1 MILHH
6 IKIAIRSLLRHKIHT
21 LTNVLG
27 LSLGIACCLLI
38 TLYILDEL
46 SYDRFHERSDR
57 LYRLQYEV
65 GFAGSEF
72 ATARAPITL
81 APLLPEYFSEI
92 EQVARVYPRSASIA
106 TAHNQ
111 DEATDLR
118 SFEET
123 RVFFADSSLLEMLSF
138 DFIHGDPATALDAP
152 FSTVISKSIAEKY
165 FGDLNPL
172 GRNLILQDEHE
183 FKITG
188 VYEDFP
194 GNSHIHMDVIFP
206 YDNMYSAER
215 GEVGEFLRENLAQN
229 WMITH
234 SHTYVML
241 RENTDYNAVNEKFEA
256 FKEKFSD
263 ERIRD
268 RQKFS
273 LQPITDIRLKAPDIS
288 GSPEPVNSMTIIYLF
303 MGIAVVTLLIACI
316 NFINLS
322 TAGYIKRATEV
333 GIRKV
338 LGADRGGLVRQFLGE
353 SWVITLI
360 AMLLS
365 LAWVALLLPTI
376 NELTLKEFTMGDLWQ
391 TELILG
397 MGIIF
402 LLTGLL
408 SGSYPAFFV
417 AGFPIVPVL
426 KGKNPTN
433 PAKKWNVRKVL
444 VVAQFAASVALIV
457 GTAALYLQ
465 VRLLTQQPLGFN
477 QEQIVT
483 LQLFSQNL
491 NSLFGGVDGPMRQR
505 MNSFEEAL
513 LKHSQ
518 IEGVTLSSEAPGRG
532 VVRRNVIPEGKT
544 EEDRIVVPVTSV
556 DYDYVEVYGLTVI
569 AGRDF
574 DKSFGTDHTEAFMIN
589 EKALET
595 FDWVSPDSALGKEV
609 NREGKIGK
617 VVGVVKDFN
626 FENLNQEIRPLLM
639 EVTAPVFSVFSVK
652 ILAGDVPE
660 TLTYMEE
667 TWREFFPEK
676 VFEYAFL
683 DEQIDSQYQSE
694 QRLSKIIGYF
704 SALAI
709 FISCLGLFS
718 LSLFMA
724 IDRSKEVAIRKVL
737 GASVPQLLGL
747 LSGGF
752 LKLIAISTV
761 IAWPLAWWFLDKWL
775 ADYAYSIDLGWSLFL
790 IPTLAVMLIALLTI
804 GFQTFRTAQT
814 HPVEA
819 LRDE

>member
-6 IKIAIRSLLRHKIHT
+6 IKIAVRSLFKHKIHT
-21 LTNVLG
+21 FTNVLG

-57 LYRLQYEV
+57 LYRLKYKIALV
-65 GFAGSEF
+65 SDDFS
-72 ATARAPITL
+72 TARAPLTL
-81 APLLPEYFSEI
+81 APLIPDYFSEV
-92 EQVARVYPRSASIA
+92 EKVARVFPRSASIA
-106 TAHNQ
+106 TARVQ
-111 DEATDLR
+111 DDQTDIR
-118 SFEET
+118 SFEEN
-123 RVFFADSSLLEMLSF
+123 RVFFADSTLLEMFSF
-138 DFIHGDPATALDAP
+138 DFIHGDPTTALDAP
-152 FSTVISKSIAEKY
+152 FSTVISRSIAEKY
-165 FGDLNPL
+165 FGDVNPL

-194 GNSHIHMDVIFP
+194 GNSHIHMDIIFP
-206 YDNMYSAER
+206 YDNMYDAER
-215 GEVGEFLRENLAQN
+215 GEIGEILRQNLAQN

-241 RENTDYNAVNEKFEA
+241 KENADYRSVNDKFEA

-268 RQKFS
+268 QQEFS
-273 LQPITDIRLKAPDIS
+273 LQPITDIRLKAPDMS

-338 LGADRGGLVRQFLGE
+338 LGADKGGLVRQFLGE

-360 AMLLS
+360 AMGFSLL
-365 LAWVALLLPTI
+365 WVALLLPTI
-376 NELTLKEFTMGDLWQ
+376 NELTLKEFTMQDLWQ

-397 MGIIF
+397 MGAIF

-417 AGFPIVPVL
+417 ASFPIVPVL

-444 VVAQFAASVALIV
+444 VVAQFSASVALIV
-457 GTAALYLQ
+457 GTVALYQQ

-477 QEQIVT
+477 QDQIVT

-505 MNSFEEAL
+505 MNSFEETL
-513 LKHSQ
+513 LKHPK
-518 IEGVTLSSEAPGRG
+518 IDGVTLSSEAPGRG

-544 EEDRIVVPVTSV
+544 AEDRLVVNVTSV
-556 DYDYVEVYGLTVI
+556 DYDFAEVYGLKVI

-574 DKSFGTDHTEAFMIN
+574 DKSFGTDHTESFMVN
-589 EKALET
+589 EKALEL
-595 FDWVSPDSALGKEV
+595 FEWVSPDSALGKEI

-626 FENLNQEIRPLLM
+626 FENLNQEISPLIM
-639 EVTAPVFSVFSVK
+639 EVTTPVFSVFSVK
-652 ILAGDVPE
+652 ILEGDVPA
-660 TLTYMEE
+660 TLSFMESS
-667 TWREFFPEK
+667 WQQFFPEK
-676 VFEYAFL
+676 VFQYAFL

-737 GASVPQLLGL
+737 GATIPQLLGL
-747 LSGGF
+747 LSGSF
-752 LKLIAISTV
+752 LRLIAISTLL
-761 IAWPLAWWFLDKWL
+761 AWPLAWWALDKWL
-775 ADYAYSIDLGWSLFL
+775 ADYAYSIELDWGLFL
-790 IPTLAVMLIALLTI
+790 LPTLVVMMIAIVTI
-804 GFQTFRTAQT
+804 SFQTFRTARTQ
-814 HPVEA
+814 PVEA